1 MSRLTAAAAP
11 SKRTAPP
18 DGDGLAYRRVADEL
32 RARIMSGE
40 LPPGSRLPSE
50 PDLSARYGVGRS
62 TVREALRVLS
72 SESLISTSRG
82 IGGGSFVVPPDREQV
97 TSYLERSLNM
107 LSVANLVTV
116 DELLAAREMLEVP
129 AARLAAENRS
139 AVQLEEIRACLPA
152 NRDQRDLA
160 HQFEGNIQFHLS
172 ILEASGNRLME
183 VMTRPLFTVM
193 RTRFLRDAAPKRFWK
208 VVESD
213 HKRILEAIENSD
225 SKLAAEEM
233 RLHIAHLRSTYARID
248 RTARKAN

>member
-1 MSRLTAAAAP
+1 MSRLTAGAAP
-11 SKRTAPP
+11 SKRLAAAES
-18 DGDGLAYRRVADEL
+18 DGLAYQKVADEL
-32 RARIMSGE
+32 RALILSGE
-40 LPPGSRLPSE
+40 LSPGSRLPSE
-50 PDLSARYGVGRS
+50 PELSARYGVGRS

-82 IGGGSFVVPPDREQV
+82 IAGGSFVVPPDREQV

-129 AARLAAENRS
+129 AARLAAEKRS
-139 AVQLEEIRACLPA
+139 EGQLDRMRSCLPA
-152 NRDQRDLA
+152 SRGERDMA
-160 HQFEGNIQFHLS
+160 HQFEGNLQFHLS

-213 HKRILEAIENSD
+213 HQKILEAIESSD
-225 SKLAAEEM
+225 PHMAAEEM
-233 RLHIAHLRSTYARID
+233 RSHLGHLRSTYERID
-248 RTARKAN
+248 QAAEKL